1 MVWDGVILNFCKV
14 FLVVLVCSLFL
25 NLINVMLCFL
35 GIKRIFLKLGN
46 LKKKKKN
53 NLYICKYMK
62 DIKYVNVYFVFKFV
76 IFFDIGLGKVLYLNK
91 NFEDESL
98 KRN

>member
-1 MVWDGVILNFCKV
+1 MSCLPGTKRT
-14 FLVVLVCSLFL
+14 SL
-25 NLINVMLCFL
+25 
-35 GIKRIFLKLGN
+35 KPGN

-62 DIKYVNVYFVFKFV
+62 DIKYVNVHFVFKFV
-76 IFFDIGLGKVLYLNK
+76 IFPDIGPGKVSHPNK
-91 NFEDESL
+91 NPEDESL